1 MSERGA
7 RIRRCEWAKL
17 GKTEIET
24 VLLCLATTGQL
35 HFANC
40 LLYCLLHC
48 LSQIADCGL
57 QIADCEL
64 RIANCELR
72 IANCELSIVHCLP
85 DADCLC
91 LTNGEAANA
100 SLVFRCSQES
110 RVSGGHVTVGMS
122 GTNSHQPVKAN
133 AEDEPFEEGTTG
145 RKGKRREENTKAC
158 AESTGYHDGTSQRQ

>member
-72 IANCELSIVHCLP
+72 IANCPLSIAYLM
-85 DADCLC
+85 
-91 LTNGEAANA
+91 
-100 SLVFRCSQES
+100 QI
-110 RVSGGHVTVGMS
+110 
-122 GTNSHQPVKAN
+122 
-133 AEDEPFEEGTTG
+133 
-145 RKGKRREENTKAC
+145 AC
-158 AESTGYHDGTSQRQ
+158 ASPMGRQQTHHLCSDAVKRAECLEVM